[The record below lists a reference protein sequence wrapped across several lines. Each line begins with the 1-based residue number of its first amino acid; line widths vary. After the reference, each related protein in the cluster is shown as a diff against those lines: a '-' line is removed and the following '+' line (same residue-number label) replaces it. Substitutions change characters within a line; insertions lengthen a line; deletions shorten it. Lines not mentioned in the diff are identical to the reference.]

1 MPDRH
6 AILGPSGAHRWLI
19 CTPSARLEYGI
30 PDSGSTYAKEGTLA
44 HHIGE
49 LLLRKRW
56 QNEDIT
62 AAMEQAQADPLYSGS
77 MKEHME
83 GYVDFVEERMAE
95 AATRDRKSVV

>member
-62 AAMEQAQADPLYSGS
+62 AAFSLSRLSALTNMS
-77 MKEHME
+77 
-83 GYVDFVEERMAE
+83 
-95 AATRDRKSVV
+95 RKRLELLIA